1 MLSLS
6 SRAQENVVPFVIT
19 QYASRWV
26 AGAAAEQAF
35 LGGRCPAD
43 RELFDVPSLVVAN
56 MLPLSLWK
64 TAQGHPILIFL
75 CLLLS
80 NCQKLILS

>member
-1 MLSLS
+1 MRLVGLQALLLSRRSWEAAVL
-6 SRAQENVVPFVIT
+6 RI
-19 QYASRWV
+19 ASFSTSHR
-26 AGAAAEQAF
+26 F
-35 LGGRCPAD
+35 
-43 RELFDVPSLVVAN
+43 VVAN
-56 MLPLSLWK
+56 MLPLSLRK